1 MPPRTAPS
9 RRSRYRWRAPAGWL
23 PARPRLPEQA
33 QVARDR
39 RLADARLAGELGGR
53 AVAVAG
59 FLRDHPAAG
68 VGEGLGGGE
77 FVHRKA
83 IAACL

>member
-9 RRSRYRWRAPAGWL
+9 RRSRHRWRAPAGWL
-23 PARPRLPEQA
+23 PARPGLPERA

-59 FLRDHPAAG
+59 FLRDRPAAG
-68 VGEGLGGGE
+68 VGEGLGGGW